1 MPFSLSTLNS
11 ALAGALLPLAL
22 AGLVACS
29 SDEPVAEKPRPV
41 RTVIAAPANKAEDI
55 LQTGEIRPQT
65 ETDLGFRLDGRLTA
79 RLFDVGATVTK
90 GDLLATLDDTT
101 VTNDVRS
108 AEADHASA
116 LASEELAKTA
126 LDRQRTLLEKNIVAQ
141 ARVDEAE
148 TNWRSAD
155 ARRKATRSTLDTAR
169 ERLGFTRLTAPSAGI
184 VTAVGANPGQVVPA
198 GQMVL
203 RLASTDARDAVFN
216 VPESVINT
224 ASADIRVNVA
234 LISDPAISIIGHVR
248 DVSPT
253 ADAATRTYRV
263 RVALPGAPDA
273 MGFGATVTG
282 TIAST
287 GDPLI
292 SVPATALTSEAGN
305 PAVYV
310 VDEAT
315 PKLVRKP
322 VTVARYTT
330 TDVYIAS
337 GLRAGERVVTAG
349 VSKLRPGQIVALEGA
364 KP

>member
-1 MPFSLSTLNS
+1 MPFSLSALNS
-11 ALAGALLPLAL
+11 ALAGALMPLAF

-29 SDEPVAEKPRPV
+29 SDEPAAEKPRPV
-41 RTVIAAPANKAEDI
+41 RSVIATPAKVAEDI
-55 LQTGEIRPQT
+55 VQTGEIRPQT

-79 RLFDVGATVTK
+79 RLLDVGAPVAK

-101 VTNDVRS
+101 AINDVRS

-116 LASEELAKTA
+116 FASEELAKTV

-148 TNWRSAD
+148 TNWHSAD
-155 ARRKATRSTLDTAR
+155 ARRKATRATLDTAR
-169 ERLGFTRLTAPSAGI
+169 ERLSFTRLTAPSTGI

-216 VPESVINT
+216 VPESVVNAGT
-224 ASADIRVNVA
+224 ADIRVKVA
-234 LISDPAISIIGHVR
+234 LVSDPAVSVIGHVR

-253 ADAATRTYRV
+253 ADPATRTYRV

-282 TIAST
+282 TVAYA

-292 SVPATALTSEAGN
+292 NVPATALTSEAGN

-310 VDEAT
+310 IDEAT

-322 VTVARYTT
+322 VTVARYTAT
-330 TDVYIAS
+330 GVYIAS
-337 GLRAGERVVTAG
+337 GLRTGERVVIAG
-349 VSKLRPGQIVALEGA
+349 VSKLRPGQIVALEGTT
-364 KP
+364 P